1 MSGWRMFLA
10 FYSQLQF
17 VAFRVSPKVEW
28 KILLAIEGN
37 RKEEEIEF
45 FNIHIQ
51 SDFQYYAETRNQ
63 QQNVTAQHR
72 KPIDPMKAEYPN
84 RPHTVLAN

>member
-1 MSGWRMFLA
+1 MNWIIIIQRKIKNIHG
-10 FYSQLQF
+10 QLI
-17 VAFRVSPKVEW
+17 RVEW